1 MPDDN
6 IMEPDEFRPSF
17 GNAPA
22 ASRHSFFPS
31 IDDEFRPSEPIIDD
45 EDNGDSTEFD
55 AERAL
60 RRGQHRQPIDI
71 TTPASANFLPSFF
84 RDAQPHGHSRPYF
97 TPTSKDAHRFNGN
110 RAGAAAAQSNVSPQP
125 AFDQTILGSGD
136 FGVIRGGTFYQEN
149 DPPIRGLESN
159 DYYSF
164 YKNNG
169 HGRPQTAAFT
179 GARPLGYN
187 EEQFSNFRDFA
198 DINTPSDPA
207 FSQFVVVYANKNAT
221 RVTAVPYDNAGSSSS
236 DDTSLM
242 AARPKNIFEQLEA
255 LDREKSAGA
264 RKSYKQSSA
273 YKPSKSTFKQKL
285 AATKREKTYRKQ
297 LGPKEHDF
305 EPLMALS

>member
-1 MPDDN
+1 MIAVPADN

-17 GNAPA
+17 GNVPA
-22 ASRHSFFPS
+22 ASRHSFYPS
-31 IDDEFRPSEPIIDD
+31 VDDEFRPSDPILND
-45 EDNGDSTEFD
+45 EDNNDSTDFD
-55 AERAL
+55 VDRL
-60 RRGQHRQPIDI
+60 VRRPHQRQPIDI
-71 TTPASANFLPSFF
+71 TTPASQNFLPSFF

-97 TPTSKDAHRFNGN
+97 TPTSGDAHRFSAN
-110 RAGAAAAQSNVSPQP
+110 RVAAQQNTAPP

-169 HGRPQTAAFT
+169 HGRPQTAALT
-179 GARPLGYN
+179 ASRPLKYN
-187 EEQFSNFRDFA
+187 EEQFANFRDFA

-207 FSQFVVVYANKNAT
+207 FSQFVVVYANKNSTAADTLPKASAESAT
-221 RVTAVPYDNAGSSSS
+221 S
-236 DDTSLM
+236 
-242 AARPKNIFEQLEA
+242 RPKNIFEQLEA
-255 LDREKSAGA
+255 LDREKSASVVSH
-264 RKSYKQSSA
+264 KVYKPA
-273 YKPSKSTFKQKL
+273 PVYKPSKSNFKHKL

-297 LGPKEHDF
+297 LGPKDHDF